1 MSNND
6 VKIRTC
12 CIHYIMEVTYYDT
25 INFSYVI
32 QLGDKE
38 MTMLDEHNSK
48 KYMCVWKWIYTCLG
62 HPNCIF
68 CNKLLM
74 KSWVG
79 SSDLLEN
86 DLMIDTMIISL
97 SSYMITCL
105 RMSQSKEFISSKHD
119 LDSSEESNVWRT
131 QIKKNQRVRNW
142 HALMMTNANDQYR
155 ALQIIFS
162 LVIPCLNFIR
172 DDCHVHVNFF
182 FICT

>member
-1 MSNND
+1 
-6 VKIRTC
+6 
-12 CIHYIMEVTYYDT
+12 MEVTNHDT

-38 MTMLDEHNSK
+38 RTMLDEHNSK
-48 KYMCVWKWIYTCLG
+48 KIYVYGNEYTCLG
-62 HPNCIF
+62 HPKCIF

-79 SSDLLEN
+79 SLELLEN

-105 RMSQSKEFISSKHD
+105 RMSQSKEFISSKYD

-162 LVIPCLNFIR
+162 IVISCPHFIR

-182 FICT
+182 YLHIT